1 MDAGHVKLFKVSVAA
16 EEFLMIRDSVV
27 LNPDIRVVQTI
38 WMSADVRFPVVDEK
52 VEIVRAIAKG
62 RSALG

>member
-1 MDAGHVKLFKVSVAA
+1 
-16 EEFLMIRDSVV
+16 MIRDSVV

-52 VEIVRAIAKG
+52 VEIVRAIAKR